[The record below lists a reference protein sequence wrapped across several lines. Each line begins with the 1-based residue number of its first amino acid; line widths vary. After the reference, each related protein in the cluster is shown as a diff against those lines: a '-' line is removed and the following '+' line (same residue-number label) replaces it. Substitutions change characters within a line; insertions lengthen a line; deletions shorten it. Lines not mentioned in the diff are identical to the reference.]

1 MQIMTMLK
9 NFVILLLTVS
19 GLTMIISSCTDS
31 NSPDDPATTNDFELL
46 LIHQVDSIII
56 PATVNFTSKMDIL
69 LDEVNEWSLTNDDR
83 QVATIRSTFKDAY
96 RAYQRVAVHNYF
108 ATNNQGIIRYN
119 LFPIDTTILNQSIDQ
134 RSYNFNNSSQ
144 DRANGFPALEYL
156 LFGDIQVN
164 GSYTSGQPKYDFIKA
179 LTSHIR
185 DKALAIRDSWQGNL
199 RQNFI
204 ENGGT
209 QLGSSISVQLNES
222 LLYWE
227 RHVREN
233 KVGIPIGRLGP
244 LDSPIE
250 SDPNKREAR
259 YISEMDG
266 DDQFALEMVRIA
278 TKEMQAIFQ
287 GGVNNGYDILLE
299 QRNQPAVAN
308 EIHKRYTAVYDAIAN
323 RSSITGD
330 EVLYNA
336 IQSVVTIYK
345 SDLLPLLNVQDADG
359 ANDGD

>member
-1 MQIMTMLK
+1 MKYYSALIITAL
-9 NFVILLLTVS
+9 ILSAVV
-19 GLTMIISSCTDS
+19 SSCSDS
-31 NSPDDPATTNDFELL
+31 NSTDDPTTTNDFELL
-46 LIHQVDSIII
+46 LMHQVDSIII
-56 PATVNFTSKMDIL
+56 PATVNFSSKMNIL
-69 LDEVNEWSLTNDDR
+69 LDAVNEWSDTNDDR
-83 QVATIRSTFKDAY
+83 QVAIVRSAFKDAY

-119 LFPIDTTILNQSIDQ
+119 LFPIDTTILNQLIEQ
-134 RSYNFNNSSQ
+134 RSYKFNSSTQ
-144 DRANGFPALEYL
+144 DRATGFPALEYL
-156 LFGDIQVN
+156 LFGEPQAN
-164 GSYTSGQPKYDFIKA
+164 GSYTSGQPKYDFI
-179 LTSHIR
+179 LTLTTHLR

-204 ENGGT
+204 DNGGT

-250 SDPNKREAR
+250 ADATKREAR

-266 DDQFALEMVRIA
+266 DDQFALEMVRLA
-278 TKEMQAIFQ
+278 TQEMQAIFHA
-287 GGVNNGYDILLE
+287 GTTNGYDALLQ
-299 QRNQPAVAN
+299 QRNQPSIAN
-308 EIHKRYTAVYDAIAN
+308 EIDNRYTAVYDAIAN
-323 RSSITGD
+323 RNTITGD

-336 IQSVVTIYK
+336 IQSIVTVYK